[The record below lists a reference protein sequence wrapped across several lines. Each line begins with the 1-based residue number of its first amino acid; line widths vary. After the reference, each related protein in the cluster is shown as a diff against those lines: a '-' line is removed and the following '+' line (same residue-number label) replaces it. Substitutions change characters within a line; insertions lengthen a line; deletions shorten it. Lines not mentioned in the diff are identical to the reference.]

1 MKEDFIFSDIVRT
14 EVTTRNMLDWLS
26 VLPQH
31 KFEPR
36 HFESDAAQRSPLAK
50 ALANVGRAR
59 DEAEAEDAVDDDND
73 DEPQVKEKDLLGEE
87 PCPAEVAAEI

>member
-59 DEAEAEDAVDDDND
+59 DEAEDGVDND
-73 DEPQVKEKDLLGEE
+73 DDDEEPPVKEKDLLGEE